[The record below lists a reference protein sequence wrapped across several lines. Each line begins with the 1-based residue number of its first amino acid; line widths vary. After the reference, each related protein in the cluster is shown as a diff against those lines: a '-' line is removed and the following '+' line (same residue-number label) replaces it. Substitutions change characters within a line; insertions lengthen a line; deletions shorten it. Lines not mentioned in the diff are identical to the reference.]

1 MGSRGEEFR
10 ARGKAVEYPELSTPY
25 LADYFLEVGPTRSSG
40 MGLLP
45 LDWQELQAWSI
56 MTCTELSYWEAQALI
71 EASGHYLA
79 ALNQSEKPDCPPF
92 WQATPLPPADVAL
105 KVKGVFKA
113 LIAQREKQN
122 GVRSHRG
129 A

>member
-10 ARGKAVEYPELSTPY
+10 ARGKPVEYPELSLPY
-25 LADYFLEVGPTRSSG
+25 LADYLLDVSPTRQGG

-45 LDWQELQAWSI
+45 LSWQELQAWSH

-71 EASGHYLA
+71 EASGQYVS
-79 ALNQSEKPDCPPF
+79 ALYQSEKPDCPPF

-105 KVKGVFKA
+105 KVKSVFRA
-113 LIAQREKQN
+113 LIDQRKKQE
-122 GVRSHRG
+122 GVRKHHG